1 MLASQS
7 SAIDFSLFDA
17 RQAPSWNHLFG
28 TTDQGV
34 DVFAQ
39 VVWGGRRSLLLG
51 AAAAALATVIATLT
65 GVFAAYV
72 GGVVDDVLN
81 LITNVFFVIPAI
93 PLLIDVT
100 AFLHTRGMVVMII
113 VIALTLWAFEAR
125 ILRAQALTLKNRDFV
140 AAAKVSGE
148 STRRIVFGEL
158 MPNMVSR
165 IAAAFVL
172 VFYVAILVDAGLE
185 FLGLGEM
192 NKPSWGVALYWATVN
207 SSMLQG
213 EWWSFVFPGLAI
225 GLTVLGL
232 TFLLAGIDE
241 VSNPRLRTQK
251 VKTFPGAQSV
261 RKAPGVTQVVEPMS
275 IFSERDSGSLP
286 IIELR
291 QLAVEYGVGERS
303 VRAVDGIDLTIHAGE
318 VVGLA
323 GESGCGKSTVA
334 NAIMQILRPPAQI
347 AGGSILYRG
356 DDLIQQEQGRAAAVP
371 VARRGDGVP
380 ERDELAQ
387 PGDARRRPVRRHDAA
402 RTSPSRR
409 TRRSRAPRSCW
420 SSSASTGAACARIR
434 TSSPAACASA

>member
-1 MLASQS
+1 MLARRRRGIIS
-7 SAIDFSLFDA
+7 SAPPT
-17 RQAPSWNHLFG
+17 R
-28 TTDQGV
+28 
-34 DVFAQ
+34 
-39 VVWGGRRSLLLG
+39 VWTCSRRSSGAAAARLLLG

-100 AFLHTRGMVVMII
+100 AFLHTRGMLVMIF

-251 VKTFPGAQSV
+251 VKRF
-261 RKAPGVTQVVEPMS
+261 R
-275 IFSERDSGSLP
+275 
-286 IIELR
+286 
-291 QLAVEYGVGERS
+291 
-303 VRAVDGIDLTIHAGE
+303 
-318 VVGLA
+318 
-323 GESGCGKSTVA
+323 
-334 NAIMQILRPPAQI
+334 
-347 AGGSILYRG
+347 
-356 DDLIQQEQGRAAAVP
+356 
-371 VARRGDGVP
+371 
-380 ERDELAQ
+380 
-387 PGDARRRPVRRHDAA
+387 VRRAFG
-402 RTSPSRR
+402 RSPE
-409 TRRSRAPRSCW
+409 
-420 SSSASTGAACARIR
+420 
-434 TSSPAACASA
+434 